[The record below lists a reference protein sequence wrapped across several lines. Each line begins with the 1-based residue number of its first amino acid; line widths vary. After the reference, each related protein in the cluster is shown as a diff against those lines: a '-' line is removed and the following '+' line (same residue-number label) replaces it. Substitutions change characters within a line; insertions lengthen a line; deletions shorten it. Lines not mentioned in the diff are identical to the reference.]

1 MIILNSGWN
10 EFKCEWWCA
19 AIRQAYPLGSITEV
33 VCFFQSQTAQ
43 NTFLDFITTPLPQI
57 KPSTHSSHTQPETSC
72 KVKRGARHMG
82 RDFIIHLQRA
92 IFSSRCRVGVEAFPG
107 TTLAAF
113 PVTCRSHGG
122 GRPRYTCLHYTNTS
136 GLTSQRTPPDG
147 CVIITRE
154 PNQRS
159 LIIERVGGGTARR
172 GTCEGI

>member
-10 EFKCEWWCA
+10 EFNREWWCA
-19 AIRQAYPLGSITEV
+19 ARRPAHPLGNITGV
-33 VCFFQSQTAQ
+33 VFFHHKQPKILS
-43 NTFLDFITTPLPQI
+43 DFITTPLPQI
-57 KPSTHSSHTQPETSC
+57 KPSTHSSHTQPETSS

-82 RDFIIHLQRA
+82 RGFIIHLQRA

-159 LIIERVGGGTARR
+159 LIIERVGGRQTAQR
-172 GTCEGI
+172 GTCEGV